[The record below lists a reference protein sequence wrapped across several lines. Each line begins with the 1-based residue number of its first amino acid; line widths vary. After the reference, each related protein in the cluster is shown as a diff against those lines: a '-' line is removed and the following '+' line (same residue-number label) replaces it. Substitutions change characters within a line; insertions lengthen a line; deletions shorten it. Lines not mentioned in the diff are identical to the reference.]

1 MRAPWPEEDAELAV
15 IGPSDGRVQEL
26 NTSRFPWNTV
36 VHLCRDFGS
45 GGCAGCSGILIAP
58 LKVLTAA
65 HCLWSLKRK
74 AAPRRIFVIA
84 GRRDRATMPYGAIGA
99 QRYWVPQGFLRGPDR
114 TAWDWGVIE
123 LPRPFARIER
133 FVPMRALADA
143 ELARLARA
151 ARVSVAG
158 YPSDR
163 PVGTMWRHNERLVRA
178 TAQRL
183 FHTVDTC
190 PGHSGSAILA
200 RLGPAP
206 AIIGVHTAGLLD
218 AEGQSHGCKPGSVMA
233 PPGAV
238 NSGIRLTPDILAAL
252 RDPAAPRSGAARMV
266 RLP

>member
-1 MRAPWPEEDAELAV
+1 MRPPWQDEDGDLAV

-26 NTSRFPWNTV
+26 NTSRFPWKTV

-58 LKVLTAA
+58 QRVLTAA
-65 HCLWSLKRK
+65 HCLWSLKRS
-74 AAPRRIFVIA
+74 AAPQRIFVIA
-84 GRRDRATMPYGAIGA
+84 GRRDRTTMPYGVIGA
-99 QRYWVPQGFLRGPDR
+99 HRYWVPRDFLRGRDR

-123 LPRPFARIER
+123 LPRAFAGIER
-133 FVPMRALADA
+133 FVPMRALRDH
-143 ELARLARA
+143 ELARVAA
-151 ARVSVAG
+151 SARVTVAG

-178 TAQRL
+178 TSRRL

-190 PGHSGSAILA
+190 PGHSGSAILT
-200 RLGPAP
+200 RLGPSP

-218 AEGQSHGCKPGSVMA
+218 AEGQSHGCKPGAVMA

-238 NSGIRLTPDILAAL
+238 NSGIRLTSSIIAAL
-252 RDPAAPRSGAARMV
+252 RAPAIAGLV